1 MPKVVVMSDI
11 HGNLAALKT
20 VLQDAATRNVDGYAC
35 LGDVVGYGPH
45 PGECLD
51 LLRELDCRILQG
63 NHEAAL
69 LNEPTAGRFNEFA
82 RLAIEYSRGVI
93 KEEQYEFLKTL
104 EPTMVIGEE
113 IQLSHG
119 SPEDRD
125 EYLIFLPQIEGML
138 NHARY
143 WLTFC
148 GHSHLQ
154 FVHDG
159 SRFSAGPVEGMHLE
173 YDRRYLINPGSVGQ
187 PRDRDTRS
195 AYCVVD
201 TSEALLDQIRLEY
214 DIEETIAAY
223 QEAGLPEYSW
233 RRLRD
238 GR

>member
-1 MPKVVVMSDI
+1 MRLCVLADI

-20 VLQDAATRNVDGYAC
+20 VLADASQRQVDGYAC
-35 LGDVVGYGPH
+35 LGDVVGYGPY

-51 LLRELDCRILQG
+51 LLRTLDCRILQG

-69 LNEPTAGRFNEFA
+69 LDEPTAGRFNEFA
-82 RLAIEYSRGVI
+82 RLAIEYSR
-93 KEEQYEFLKTL
+93 KALSDEQREFLQTL
-104 EPTMVIGEE
+104 EPHMIIGEE
-113 IQLSHG
+113 IELSHG

-125 EYLIFLPQIEGML
+125 EYLIFLPQIEGIL
-138 NHARY
+138 ERARY

-154 FVHDG
+154 FIHDG
-159 SRFSAGPVEGMHLE
+159 KEFRPGPLEEVHLH

-187 PRDRDTRS
+187 PRDRDSRS

-201 TSEALLDQIRLEY
+201 TTAATLDQIRLSY

-223 QEAGLPEYSW
+223 QAAGLPEYSW
-233 RRLRD
+233 RRLRE
-238 GR
+238 GH